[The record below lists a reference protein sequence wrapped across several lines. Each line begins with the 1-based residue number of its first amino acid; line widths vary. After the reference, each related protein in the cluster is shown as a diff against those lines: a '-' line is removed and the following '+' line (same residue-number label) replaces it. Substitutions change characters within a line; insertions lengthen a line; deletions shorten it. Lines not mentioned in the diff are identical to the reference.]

1 MKTYVK
7 LKDDIPESES
17 LRGLEGK
24 TCEVHPALQ
33 IDEHPN
39 IALVIFHNG
48 NPYCVKWKYVA
59 EKIEK
64 FDEGD
69 PSFDGEI
76 AATIETLYHTASPW
90 SPSQASDAVEKM
102 MQMERGMEYVFS
114 KGLVSVRK
122 MATIMGCQVEDITRG
137 L

>member
-24 TCEVHPALQ
+24 TCEVHSALQ

-59 EKIEK
+59 EKIEN

-69 PSFDGEI
+69 RAFDGEI
-76 AATIETLYHTASPW
+76 AATIERLAATENPSPELKEAIVALK
-90 SPSQASDAVEKM
+90 SMEK
-102 MQMERGMEYVFS
+102 GMEYLFA
-114 KGLVSVRK
+114 KGLASVRL
-122 MATIMGCQVEDITRG
+122 MAKIMNCHIEDITRG